1 MEVPIS
7 LVVGVLLLSLGVA
20 VAAVL
25 RTFMN
30 AGRIFAIERILEP
43 MPEVHRASAELK
55 ARVDAAENQ
64 IAEMKHHMEVIR
76 KENLEEHKLDR
87 KENTVAHERIARL
100 IQERNTAEKK
110 V

>member
-7 LVVGVLLLSLGVA
+7 LVVVFVGAALGLA
-20 VAAVL
+20 GGAIL
-25 RTFMN
+25 RTYLN
-30 AGRIFAIERILEP
+30 SGRIFAIERILDP

-55 ARVDAAENQ
+55 ARVDAAEKQ

-87 KENTVAHERIARL
+87 KENTVAHDRIAKL
-100 IQERNTAEKK
+100 VQERNKAEES
-110 V
+110 